1 MSLEKNNQKN
11 ISRDPEVT
19 PEKLLHSGKNKETGM
34 TLIVKTITRLTV
46 GLILLYGIYIVLHGH
61 ISPGG
66 GFAGGVIIALSFIH
80 LMLAFGREMAL
91 KKLSETWAS
100 IMESLGAVMF
110 LSIAI
115 LGFLGGY
122 FFLNFFLNKGIPFNL
137 FSAGII
143 PLCNIAICLKVGAG
157 LFAIFVALVLFKGL
171 EKKQ

>member
-1 MSLEKNNQKN
+1 MS
-11 ISRDPEVT
+11 
-19 PEKLLHSGKNKETGM
+19 NKEKQGM

-80 LMLAFGREMAL
+80 LMLAFGRETAL
-91 KKLSETWAS
+91 KKLSQGLAS
-100 IMESLGAVMF
+100 ILESLGALMF
-110 LSIAI
+110 LSIAL

-122 FFLNFFLNKGIPFNL
+122 FFFNFFPQRGRPFEI

-143 PLCNIAICLKVGAG
+143 PLCNIAISLKVGAG
-157 LFAIFVALVLFKGL
+157 LFAIFAVLILFKGL
-171 EKKQ
+171 EKEK

>member
-1 MSLEKNNQKN
+1 ME
-11 ISRDPEVT
+11 
-19 PEKLLHSGKNKETGM
+19 NKKEAGM

-80 LMLAFGREMAL
+80 LMLAFGREVAL
-91 KKLSETWAS
+91 KKLSQAAAS
-100 IMESLGAVMF
+100 ILESLGALMF
-110 LSIAI
+110 LLIAL

-122 FFLNFFLNKGIPFNL
+122 FFFNFFLHKGKPFEL

-157 LFAIFVALVLFKGL
+157 LFAIFAVLVLFRGL
-171 EKKQ
+171 EEKE